1 MEIKMDSL
9 ILKIREDM
17 RINIS
22 VQTIPDG
29 LWRRFAGL
37 DMPRLIPH
45 FGRAG
50 HILENCSG

>member
-9 ILKIREDM
+9 FLKIREDM

-29 LWRRFAGL
+29 L
-37 DMPRLIPH
+37 
-45 FGRAG
+45 
-50 HILENCSG
+50 

>member
-17 RINIS
+17 RIDIS

-50 HILENCSG
+50 HIYAYW